1 MEAVCYATSHCPFL
15 RNVAG
20 TSGDKFAA
28 HLAVAPEQSYTGAGP
43 AGQPGCPLAGL
54 KATFRIFHDPEAGV
68 VPLQPQRVV
77 DVEGRIFKDS
87 CPIGRASRQAQ
98 QQARSFDPDT
108 QQSQEPACPFASI
121 SLRLPGPDHFLRKWL
136 RQRRLDKQARQQRQ
150 PGGPGTQR
158 GPSGRPTNGRA
169 GPVHGHGTG
178 NCGPRTTCTSGR
190 TPGISSPPRSKQQ
203 IGSSG
208 RSGQPYWK
216 KYGPLGGLVPLGAK
230 GELACPPAIVA
241 ARAFVAALPPVREL
255 RPKALHVKMASI
267 ALVAA
272 AANVPFGAW
281 REHFDKFSLG
291 WFVAVHATIPFIALL
306 RKGVVMPR
314 WAILL
319 TITGAIAGQTVGSRL
334 ERRRL
339 AALSSEPASH
349 PPEPCL
355 RATPVASLAMLPG
368 DLYSSPVPS
377 MDGNCTSARTQSQ
390 LAA

>member
-1 MEAVCYATSHCPFL
+1 M
-15 RNVAG
+15 
-20 TSGDKFAA
+20 
-28 HLAVAPEQSYTGAGP
+28 LAERLTVS
-43 AGQPGCPLAGL
+43 AGL
-54 KATFRIFHDPEAGV
+54 
-68 VPLQPQRVV
+68 L
-77 DVEGRIFKDS
+77 
-87 CPIGRASRQAQ
+87 AQ
-98 QQARSFDPDT
+98 TCDA
-108 QQSQEPACPFASI
+108 I
-121 SLRLPGPDHFLRKWL
+121 
-136 RQRRLDKQARQQRQ
+136 
-150 PGGPGTQR
+150 
-158 GPSGRPTNGRA
+158 SGR
-169 GPVHGHGTG
+169 V
-178 NCGPRTTCTSGR
+178 
-190 TPGISSPPRSKQQ
+190 Q
-203 IGSSG
+203 
-208 RSGQPYWK
+208 
-216 KYGPLGGLVPLGAK
+216 
-230 GELACPPAIVA
+230 
-241 ARAFVAALPPVREL
+241 
-255 RPKALHVKMASI
+255 ALHVKMASI

-377 MDGNCTSARTQSQ
+377 MDGNVCAGSQACSSSCSLQSCHVQEASCTAHLGRFSACAVS
-390 LAA
+390 L